1 MAKLDLNKTELAD
14 LLETL
19 NHCDVSWCSSD
30 LVAKLERAY
39 DEAVAEAIPDLFRE

>member
-1 MAKLDLNKTELAD
+1 MAKLDLNKAELAD

-39 DEAVAEAIPDLFRE
+39 DEAVQEEIDKIWHE

>member
-1 MAKLDLNKTELAD
+1 MAKLELNKAELAD

-30 LVAKLERAY
+30 LVAMLERAY